1 MTVKRTSLPRIVKI
15 PAEVRAADAL
25 RSQIV
30 EGQFPPGSRITE
42 VQLAEEMGLSRATI
56 RTALHELANEGLLT
70 LVPYTG
76 WTVIE
81 LGVEDVWELYTLRA
95 AVERL
100 AAQLAARSQ
109 GKERHELLGVAF
121 EKLARACENGNHS
134 QIAEADFGFHKA
146 IVDAASHR
154 RLSAQYGLIEQQIRV
169 YIRSSDALIA
179 NPSEII
185 AQHKPMCEAILAG
198 KAEEAG
204 RLAEEHNLTEGEK
217 LSHSLSASSGQA
229 SPE

>member
-1 MTVKRTSLPRIVKI
+1 MPTKRTSLPRIEKI

-25 RSQIV
+25 RNQIIK
-30 EGQFPPGSRITE
+30 GLLPPGSRITE
-42 VQLAEEMGLSRATI
+42 VQLAEAMGLSRTTI

-81 LGVEDVWELYTLRA
+81 LDEKDVWELYTLRA

-100 AAQLAARSQ
+100 ATQLAARLPEQ
-109 GKERHELLGVAF
+109 ERA
-121 EKLARACENGNHS
+121 KLIPTFDKLDRTCKSGDPM
-134 QIAEADFGFHKA
+134 QIADADFAFHKA

-179 NPSEII
+179 HPSEII
-185 AQHKPMCEAILAG
+185 AQHQPILDAIIAGEAEKAG
-198 KAEEAG
+198 Q
-204 RLAEEHNLTEGEK
+204 LAEEHNLVEGEK
-217 LSHSLSASSGQA
+217 LGRFLAKTV
-229 SPE
+229 